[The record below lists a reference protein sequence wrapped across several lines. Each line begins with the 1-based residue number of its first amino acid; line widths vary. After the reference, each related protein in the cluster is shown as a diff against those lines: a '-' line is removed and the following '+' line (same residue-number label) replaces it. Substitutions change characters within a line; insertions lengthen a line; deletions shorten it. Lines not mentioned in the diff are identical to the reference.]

1 MQHPV
6 QEVYARVKIF
16 RLLAIRY
23 PGGGGDTAFDVAS
36 VDEDNSRFTL
46 TRKKVS
52 SAFSRLPLSCN

>member
-6 QEVYARVKIF
+6 PEVYARVKIF

-23 PGGGGDTAFDVAS
+23 PGGDTAFDVAS

-52 SAFSRLPLSCN
+52 SAFSWLPLSCN